1 MLTSVETTVDEL
13 GFEISSE
20 TLIQSQNISLHI
32 GGKELLSE
40 ISLNISKT
48 EIVTVIGPNGA
59 GKTTLLRLLLGL
71 IPANSGSIYRK
82 PKLRIPQKCSCKH
95 YTLVFS
101 T

>member
-32 GGKELLSE
+32 GGKELLSG
-40 ISLNISKT
+40 ISLNISKA

-59 GKTTLLRLLLGL
+59 GTV
-71 IPANSGSIYRK
+71 S
-82 PKLRIPQKCSCKH
+82 
-95 YTLVFS
+95 YTHLPLP
-101 T
+101 TKA

>member
-1 MLTSVETTVDEL
+1 MLTSAETTVDEL

-40 ISLNISKT
+40 ISLNISKS

-59 GKTTLLRLLLGL
+59 GKSCLLIAVPDVQPQALHL
-71 IPANSGSIYRK
+71 IQVNEM
-82 PKLRIPQKCSCKH
+82 
-95 YTLVFS
+95 V
-101 T
+101 